1 MIIGIVGWAGS
12 GKDTIADRL
21 IQHDFT
27 RMSFAGTLKD
37 AVAQVF
43 SWDREM
49 LEGRSA
55 EGREWRET
63 VDKWWAERLGI
74 PHLTPRWVLQQ
85 WGTEVCRTSFHDAI
99 WIASLENKLRKSN
112 QNAVV
117 SDCRF
122 PNEIAAIRKQGGQIW
137 WVQRGPMPDWYP
149 LALKATSGK
158 REDLSSVIEMQN
170 SGVHV
175 SEWAWLNNK
184 FDRIIKNDS
193 TLEALH
199 SEVDYA
205 INQLLTQ
212 PAKPAI
218 QVSL

>member
-137 WVQRGPMPDWYP
+137 WVQRGPMPDWYGTAID
-149 LALKATSGK
+149 ALQGNSTSQNVM
-158 REDLSSVIEMQN
+158 ELSN
-170 SGVHV
+170 VHV

>member
-1 MIIGIVGWAGS
+1 MIIGVCGWAGS

-27 RMSFAGTLKD
+27 RMSFAGALKD
-37 AVAQVF
+37 AVAHVF

-63 VDKWWAERLGI
+63 VDKWWANRLNI

-85 WGTEVCRTSFHDAI
+85 WGTEVCRTSFHDDI

-112 QNAVV
+112 QHSVI

-122 PNEIAAIRKQGGQIW
+122 PNEIAAIKKQGGQIW

-149 LALKATSGK
+149 LALEATSGK
-158 REDLSSVIEMQN
+158 RNCLEATIAMQKSN
-170 SGVHV
+170 IHI
-175 SEWAWLNNK
+175 SEWAWLNSD

-193 TLEALH
+193 TLDALH
-199 SEVDYA
+199 ADVDHA
-205 INQLLTQ
+205 INQLLNP
-212 PAKPAI
+212 PAN
-218 QVSL
+218 